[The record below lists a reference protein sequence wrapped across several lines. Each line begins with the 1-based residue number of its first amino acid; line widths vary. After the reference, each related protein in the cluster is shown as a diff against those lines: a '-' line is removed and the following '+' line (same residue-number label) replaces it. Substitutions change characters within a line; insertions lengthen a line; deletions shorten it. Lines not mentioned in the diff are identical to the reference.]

1 MNLHSPVC
9 VALDQRDPD
18 EVARV
23 ATGVEP
29 HVGLFKV
36 GLTTYVAFGSY
47 LTKSLAEQRPVFLDL
62 KLHDIPAQV
71 AGAVA
76 SIPDTGASLVTIHA
90 AGGAD
95 MIRAAADAAD
105 GRVEV
110 LAVTVLTSLDK
121 EALGA
126 IGLSGSPRDAVLRL
140 ADLAL
145 SNGITGLVC
154 SPLEVGEIRG
164 RFGTRAEGGPFLVVP
179 GIRPAGSEAGDQRR
193 TMTPQEAM
201 GAGADVI
208 VVGRPITGASDPAA
222 AARSIAEAA
231 GGT

>member
-1 MNLHSPVC
+1 MAS
-9 VALDQRDPD
+9 
-18 EVARV
+18 
-23 ATGVEP
+23 GVEP

-36 GLTTYVAFGSY
+36 GLTTYVTFGSY
-47 LTKSLAEQRPVFLDL
+47 LTRSLAAQRPVFLDL

-95 MIRAAADAAD
+95 MIRAAAEAAD
-105 GRVEV
+105 GRIEV
-110 LAVTVLTSLDK
+110 LAVTVLTSLDQ
-121 EALGA
+121 EALDA
-126 IGLSGSPRDAVLRL
+126 VGLTGSPHDAVLRL

-145 SNGITGLVC
+145 TNGITGLVC

-179 GIRPAGSEAGDQRR
+179 GIRPAGSDVGDQRR

-201 GAGADVI
+201 AAGADVI

-222 AARSIAEAA
+222 AARSIAEDV